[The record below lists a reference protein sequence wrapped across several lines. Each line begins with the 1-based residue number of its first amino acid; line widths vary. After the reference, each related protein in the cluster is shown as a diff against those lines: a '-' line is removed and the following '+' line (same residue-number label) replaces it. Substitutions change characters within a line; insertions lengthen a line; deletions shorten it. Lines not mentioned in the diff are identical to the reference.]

1 MLFYIISLGF
11 FYTKLPIFSWIG
23 YYFIL
28 KINSVEM
35 YTSYK
40 NEYITGIHYESIA
53 P

>member
-1 MLFYIISLGF
+1 MSIFKTQFACCFISFHWGF

-35 YTSYK
+35 YTSY
-40 NEYITGIHYESIA
+40 
-53 P
+53 